1 MTAPTPASPA
11 RLDAGDSTHLP
22 ALDGVRGI
30 AILLVMQFHF
40 WAMPFRIF
48 RRPPTLALDT
58 RINQAFEFG
67 WTGVD
72 LFFVLSGF
80 LITGILLRAKGGG
93 SYFRAFYGR
102 RVLRIFPLYWG
113 YLAFVI
119 LITPLLGGALEEQAH
134 AGNVRDH
141 WYWYF
146 GYAVNIWS
154 SVKQAH
160 PDLAAVNLH
169 FWSLAFEEQFY
180 LVWPVIVFLLS
191 RQRLARVCLGLLIT
205 TALFR
210 VYLVS
215 PLAEGWAKPNASQV
229 LLPRSD
235 RAARVLG
242 AGGRR
247 CRGRRPAGARRGAR
261 RPVARRPRG
270 GGVRLHADRRP
281 RRRPGADGDRCT
293 TRVGDGAPADE
304 RAPAVLRTLLVRD
317 VRVPPA
323 GRLYAGSHARR
334 RFSAH
339 RRRLTG
345 LRQRAVCDGRNGDH
359 GRGGVAQLVPLGAA
373 LPAAEALLPVPSRD
387 KPWSRSPR
395 CRTCRVRTGWNEFA
409 RQPYMMSVRRFE
421 PSILSA
427 IAIAALSVRIAAA
440 RLAMPS
446 RLRVVALV

>member
-1 MTAPTPASPA
+1 VTAATAA
-11 RLDAGDSTHLP
+11 GRAQTGDSTHLP

-58 RINQAFEFG
+58 HINQAFEFG

-229 LLPRSD
+229 LLPGHLD
-235 RAARVLG
+235 PIVLG
-242 AGGRR
+242 ALLAVAAADGRAAIAR
-247 CRGRRPAGARRGAR
+247 LASWAPAAA
-261 RPVARRPRG
+261 VAAAGVLLVLVVVRG
-270 GGVRLHADRRP
+270 GLSPVD
-281 RRRPGADGDRCT
+281 
-293 TRVGDGAPADE
+293 
-304 RAPAVLRTLLVRD
+304 
-317 VRVPPA
+317 
-323 GRLYAGSHARR
+323 
-334 RFSAH
+334 
-339 RRRLTG
+339 
-345 LRQRAVCDGRNGDH
+345 RAVAVFGFTPIA
-359 GRGGVAQLVPLGAA
+359 VLGAA
-373 LPAAEALLPVPSRD
+373 LVL
-387 KPWSRSPR
+387 
-395 CRTCRVRTGWNEFA
+395 
-409 RQPYMMSVRRFE
+409 M
-421 PSILSA
+421 
-427 IAIAALSVRIAAA
+427 AIAAPPGSATERLLTTAPLRFFGRYSYAMYVFHPLVAFTLVATHGGDFLRTTGGSQAFGSVLFATAATAITVAAA
-440 RLAMPS
+440 WLSWYLWERHFLLLKRFFPYRPETSRGRDPLAVAHAGFAPAGTNSHGS
-446 RLRVVALV
+446 RT